1 MVDNETKEPK
11 KGSAQKLREY
21 VKKQLAKARA
31 WWDAAHPK
39 AEKKVTLPKKVANAE
54 TPAQK

>member
-1 MVDNETKEPK
+1 MADNKEPK
-11 KGSAQKLREY
+11 KLSPQEF
-21 VKKQLAKARA
+21 VKEQMAKARA
-31 WWDAAHPK
+31 KWDAAHPK